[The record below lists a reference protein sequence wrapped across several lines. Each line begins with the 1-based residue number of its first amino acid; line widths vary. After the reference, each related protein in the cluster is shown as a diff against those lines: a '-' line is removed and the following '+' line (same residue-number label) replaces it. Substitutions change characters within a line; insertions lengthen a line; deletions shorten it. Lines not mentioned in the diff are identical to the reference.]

1 MDTLLRGLAQV
12 LINAGIASGYGGT
25 GSYPVFI
32 SNVPTSPGD
41 VIVLNR
47 AGGLPDNPKWAVDYP
62 AVQAIVRG
70 KENASD
76 AAFVKIKAVKDAL
89 LGRPSGLLPA
99 VAGIDTPDYVTSITL
114 MGNILPLGRDESNR
128 ALYSVNF
135 RLIVEPV
142 TTGNRTPL

>member
-12 LINAGIASGYGGT
+12 LINGNVASAYGGT
-25 GSYPVFI
+25 ADYGVFTGQ
-32 SNVPTSPGD
+32 VPTSPGA

-76 AAFVKIKAVKDAL
+76 AAFAKIKAVKDAF
-89 LGRPSGLLPA
+89 LGRASGLLP
-99 VAGIDTPDYVTSITL
+99 VVSGIATPEYVTSITL
-114 MGNILPLGRDESNR
+114 MGNIMTLGRDENNR

-135 RLIVEPV
+135 RLIVEPA

>member
-12 LINAGIASGYGGT
+12 LINGAVASGFGGT
-25 GSYPVFI
+25 SDFGVFI
-32 SNVPTSPGD
+32 GQVPKSPGA

-70 KENASD
+70 KENNSD
-76 AAFVKIKAVKDAL
+76 VAYDKIKAIKDAL

-99 VAGIDTPDYVTSITL
+99 VTGIATPDYVTSITL
-114 MGNILPLGRDESNR
+114 MGNILTLGRDDSNR
-128 ALYSVNF
+128 ALFSVNF
-135 RLIVEPV
+135 RLIVEPA